1 MMPTLFGILDFGT
14 GELIAIG
21 LFAVMLFGKN
31 LPEVGRSVGQKLAAF
46 RRGWKGIEEE
56 IRTTTGGLITPG
68 KRISSALSTLDAL
81 TKDSSPKSSS
91 SSSPA
96 ASASYARP
104 TVSEAVDDLVEP
116 TAPKFEPPK

>member
-1 MMPTLFGILDFGT
+1 MMPTLLGILDFGT

-56 IRTTTGGLITPG
+56 IRSTTGGLITPG

-81 TKDSSPKSSS
+81 TKDSPSRTTSTTSS
-91 SSSPA
+91 A
-96 ASASYARP
+96 RASYVRP
-104 TVSEAVDDLVEP
+104 DVTEAVDDLVEP